1 MALNNMKEYRIEK
14 KLSMK
19 DLSFST
25 GISERYLYFIENGE
39 RNPYIE
45 KVRKISNV
53 LEKSINDIFF
63 ADCKN

>member
-25 GISERYLYFIENGE
+25 GISEGYLYFIENGE
-39 RNPYIE
+39 RNPSIATA
-45 KVRKISNV
+45 RKISNV
-53 LEKSINDIFF
+53 LGKSINDIFF

>member
-39 RNPYIE
+39 RNPSIATAG
-45 KVRKISNV
+45 KISNI
-53 LEKSINDIFF
+53 LD
-63 ADCKN
+63 